1 MDNENDIDID
11 EVNIEDL
18 KLNQKQKIF
27 CEEYIIDL
35 NATQSAIRAGYSEKT
50 SYSIGQRLLKKV
62 EIQIYIEKLMKE
74 KEDKRIAK
82 QDEVLEFLTKVMRGE
97 EKDAFGLDANLQD
110 RTKCAEL
117 LGKRYGTFKEQVN
130 LGGAVPVV
138 IADDITE

>member
-1 MDNENDIDID
+1 MDDI
-11 EVNIEDL
+11 NIEDL
-18 KLNQKQKIF
+18 KINEKQKMF

-50 SYSIGQRLLKKV
+50 ARQIGAKLLTKV
-62 EIQIYIEKLMKE
+62 DIQLYIEKLMQAK
-74 KEDKRIAK
+74 KDKLIAK
-82 QDEVLEFLTKVMRGE
+82 QDEVLEFLTGTMRGE
-97 EKDAFGLDANLQD
+97 EKDAFGLDANLTD
-110 RTKCAEL
+110 RIKCAEL